1 MSSSLQI
8 GLAVAGG
15 LVLAGVVAYNAWNTQ
30 KNAPKLPEP
39 SQRPAAGDAPAP
51 DSAAAPVPG
60 RASDA
65 MHDGERLEPQFFLPG
80 AQATATHLADKKP
93 VLDALID
100 VIAPIALEAPVSG
113 DLALASMPPTRR
125 VGSKPFAVEGQNA
138 ATASWEWPQPG
149 QRYQAFQAA
158 VQLANRTGALN
169 EIEFSEFVVKTQSFA
184 DAVGGEPDFP
194 DMLGEVAR
202 ARELDDFASQH
213 DAQISFTLRTLS
225 AAWSPGYVQQHAQRL
240 GFVPASIAGRMVL
253 PASQAGSPGVL
264 SLAFDPRAALAEDP
278 LQSALHEV
286 TLSLDAPQVNRAEQ
300 PFVRMRESALALA
313 ARMEGAIL
321 DDAGRVISADGLDAI
336 GASLEQL
343 YDVLDT
349 RDFSAG
355 SPLARRLFS

>member
-8 GLAVAGG
+8 GMAVAGG
-15 LVLAGVVAYNAWNTQ
+15 LVLAGVVAYNTWKTQ
-30 KNAPKLPEP
+30 KSAPKLAEP
-39 SQRPAAGDAPAP
+39 KQRHHAD
-51 DSAAAPVPG
+51 DTS
-60 RASDA
+60 ASDA
-65 MHDGERLEPQFFLPG
+65 AQAGAAGAAAADAGERVEPQFFLSG
-80 AQATATHLADKKP
+80 KDAATVSLLDKKP
-93 VLDALID
+93 ALDALID
-100 VIAPIALEAPVSG
+100 VMATIALDAAVSG

-138 ATASWEWPQPG
+138 STLAWEWPQPG

-194 DMLGEVAR
+194 DMLAEVAR

-213 DAQISFTLRTLS
+213 DAQISFTLRTVS

-264 SLAFDPRAALAEDP
+264 SLTFDPRAALAEDP
-278 LQSALHEV
+278 ALSALHEI

-300 PFVRMRESALALA
+300 PFVRMREAAVALA
-313 ARMEGAIL
+313 ARMEGVL
-321 DDAGRVISADGLDAI
+321 MDDAGRAISADGLDAI

-343 YDVLDT
+343 YDVLDA

-355 SPLARRLFS
+355 CALARRLFS

>member
-8 GLAVAGG
+8 GMAVAGG
-15 LVLAGVVAYNAWNTQ
+15 LVLAGVVAYNAWKTQ
-30 KNAPKLPEP
+30 KSAPKLPEP
-39 SQRPAAGDAPAP
+39 DEPPAAPEASAQSHMASHAQTD
-51 DSAAAPVPG
+51 AAALSDDDG
-60 RASDA
+60 RV
-65 MHDGERLEPQFFLPG
+65 EPQFFLSG
-80 AQATATHLADKKP
+80 KDAVVAGLLDKKP
-93 VLDALID
+93 ALDALID
-100 VIAPIALEAPVSG
+100 VMAPIALEAPVSG

-138 ATASWEWPQPG
+138 ATLAWEWPQPG
-149 QRYQAFQAA
+149 QRYQAFTAG

-225 AAWSPGYVQQHAQRL
+225 AAWSPGYVQQHAARL

-313 ARMEGAIL
+313 SRMEGAII
-321 DDAGRVISADGLDAI
+321 DDAGQVISADGLDAI

>member
-1 MSSSLQI
+1 MSSSLQV
-8 GLAVAGG
+8 GMAVAGG
-15 LVLAGVVAYNAWNTQ
+15 VVLACVVAYNAWKTQ
-30 KNAPKLPEP
+30 KSAPKLPEP
-39 SQRPAAGDAPAP
+39 QQPPAATEGAPPIADSPGLPGD
-51 DSAAAPVPG
+51 S
-60 RASDA
+60 
-65 MHDGERLEPQFFLPG
+65 ERLEPQFFLPG
-80 AQATATHLADKKP
+80 KEAAALLDKKP
-93 VLDALID
+93 ALDALID
-100 VIAPIALEAPVSG
+100 VIAPIPLEALVSG

-138 ATASWEWPQPG
+138 TTLTWEWPQPG
-149 QRYQAFQAA
+149 QRYQAFQAG

-169 EIEFSEFVVKTQSFA
+169 EIEFSEFVIKTQSFA

-213 DAQISFTLRTLS
+213 DAQISFTLRALS

-253 PASQAGSPGVL
+253 PASQAGLPGVL
-264 SLAFDPRAALAEDP
+264 SLAFDPRAALADDP

-313 ARMEGAIL
+313 SRMEGTII
-321 DDAGRVISADGLDAI
+321 DDAGQAISLDGLDTI

-343 YDVLDT
+343 YDVLDA
-349 RDFSAG
+349 RDLSAG

>member
-15 LVLAGVVAYNAWNTQ
+15 VVLAAVVAYNAWKTQ
-30 KNAPKLPEP
+30 KSAPKLPEP
-39 SQRPAAGDAPAP
+39 DAPHKPHAAMDGASDQAQMANP
-51 DSAAAPVPG
+51 DSLPG
-60 RASDA
+60 
-65 MHDGERLEPQFFLPG
+65 DGERHEPQFFLPG
-80 AQATATHLADKKP
+80 KEATALLDKKP
-93 VLDALID
+93 ALDALID
-100 VIAPIALEAPVSG
+100 VIAPIALDAVVSG

-138 ATASWEWPQPG
+138 TTLAWEWPQPG
-149 QRYQAFQAA
+149 QRYLAFQAG

-169 EIEFSEFVVKTQSFA
+169 EIEFSEFVIKTQSFA
-184 DAVGGEPDFP
+184 DALGGEPDFP

-343 YDVLDT
+343 YDVLDA